1 MTEYI
6 YTSTGLGKMEV
17 LITPLM
23 LYHKQNTNTRL
34 KQNTQIIHRKP
45 DLTRPDNRIKKEK
58 QIKSTLH
65 IST

>member
-1 MTEYI
+1 MTKYI

-45 DLTRPDNRIKKEK
+45 PSPT
-58 QIKSTLH
+58 
-65 IST
+65 